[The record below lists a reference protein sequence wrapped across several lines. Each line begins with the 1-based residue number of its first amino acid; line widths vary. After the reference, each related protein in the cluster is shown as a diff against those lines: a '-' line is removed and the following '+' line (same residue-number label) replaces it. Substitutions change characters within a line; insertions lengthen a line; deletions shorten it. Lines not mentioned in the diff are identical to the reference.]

1 MDQNPGMQQKIKIEK
16 KDGEILVGM
25 LHETGSNGIVIAC
38 HGFLCTKD
46 QPIIVNLAMALKNA
60 GISVFRFDFTGNGE
74 SDGSFQYGNYY
85 KEVEDI
91 RAVIEY
97 FSGVNRKIIAI
108 LGHSK
113 DLVVNVSGRYYLDR
127 GIEVRLGANFMERI
141 KNNGFIDFTN
151 QGKVQRVTKE
161 SLMERLN
168 INMHDTCLS
177 IDKRCRVVTI
187 HGSKDKVVQLEE
199 AFEFKNVL
207 TNHKIHIIKRANHG
221 YVKHQAELAS
231 IVLFSIKELLH
242 LSKNTMV

>member
-1 MDQNPGMQQKIKIEK
+1 MQHKIMIEK

-46 QPIIVNLAMALKNA
+46 QPIIVNLAMALENE

-91 RAVIEY
+91 RAVIKY
-97 FSGVNRKIIAI
+97 FSGVNRKIISI

-113 DLVVNVSGRYYLDR
+113 GANVVLLYASKYHDVDLVVNVSGRYYLDR

-151 QGKVQRVTKE
+151 QGET
-161 SLMERLN
+161 
-168 INMHDTCLS
+168 LS
-177 IDKRCRVVTI
+177 FFAK
-187 HGSKDKVVQLEE
+187 
-199 AFEFKNVL
+199 
-207 TNHKIHIIKRANHG
+207 
-221 YVKHQAELAS
+221 
-231 IVLFSIKELLH
+231 
-242 LSKNTMV
+242 